1 EKDTMPGTVIFKDGN
16 QRLVRDGDSLVAEVV
31 GATDSTGAPQWVP
44 APPQEVESILRG
56 AVLNLDDR
64 LKDRDQEDY
73 DRAEAEARRR
83 ARENQRW

>member
-1 EKDTMPGTVIFKDGN
+1 MSGNVIFRDGN
-16 QRLVRDGDSLVAEVV
+16 RRLVRDGNDLIAEVV
-31 GATDSTGAPQWVP
+31 TTTDSTGAPQWVP

-64 LKDRDQEDY
+64 IKNRDQEDY